1 MHCRLPFT
9 KFQKLEY
16 NADVA
21 CTYFCVDCMEVCVC
35 VCVCACA
42 CFPVSV
48 CMSEY
53 VGYIIP
59 HSSEFVMDLVW
70 KIK

>member
-1 MHCRLPFT
+1 MF
-9 KFQKLEY
+9 
-16 NADVA
+16 V
-21 CTYFCVDCMEVCVC
+21 CVFVC
-35 VCVCACA
+35 VCVCACACACACACVCA

-59 HSSEFVMDLVW
+59 HSSEFVMDLV
-70 KIK
+70 